1 MQSEYHGKPIWGL
14 KETIVDDDLAMETS
28 KKTDAGKLKSM
39 TKNKILE
46 HSDSNHVYTD
56 ASKKKNGRTGIAYRI
71 PSMQIEYQQRLSSNA
86 SIFTAEATA
95 ILQALRRLKEIEMN
109 RNVSIFTDCLEVANE
124 IKKSA
129 VRTSDHIISQI
140 LEVSDSLQLMK
151 NIRVSIIWIPGH
163 IGITENELAN
173 TDAIRAADEEIINIQ
188 QPPISTRDAIK
199 LIETYTNNLWQAEW
213 NASTKGEHYRNIE
226 PVVTRQMKLG
236 DRNRKREVIKARLRF
251 GKCNMNSYL
260 KIMNR
265 HRDGNCDTCNT
276 PETIEHFILECR
288 NNMELLNSIK
298 KLCDEQK
305 IQLNLT
311 NVLKNPDTL
320 NCITDFI
327 VKTKRRIWHEIH
339 SET

>member
-1 MQSEYHGKPIWGL
+1 
-14 KETIVDDDLAMETS
+14 
-28 KKTDAGKLKSM
+28 
-39 TKNKILE
+39 
-46 HSDSNHVYTD
+46 
-56 ASKKKNGRTGIAYRI
+56 
-71 PSMQIEYQQRLSSNA
+71 
-86 SIFTAEATA
+86 
-95 ILQALRRLKEIEMN
+95 MN

-124 IKKSA
+124 LKKSA
-129 VRTSDHIISQI
+129 VKTSDHIISQI

-151 NIRVSIIWIPGH
+151 NIGVSIIWIPGH
-163 IGITENELAN
+163 IDITENELAK
-173 TDAIRAADEEIINIQ
+173 TDAIRAADEEINNIQ

-199 LIETYTNNLWQAEW
+199 LIESYTNNLWQAEW

-226 PVVTRQMKLG
+226 PVATLQMKLS
-236 DRNRKREVIKARLRF
+236 DRNRKREVIKTRLRL
-251 GKCNMNSYL
+251 GKCNMKSYL

-265 HRDGNCDTCNT
+265 HRDGNCDTCNA

-288 NNMELLNSIK
+288 NNMKLLKSIK

-327 VKTKRRIWHEIH
+327 VTTKRRI
-339 SET
+339 